1 MAEIITNSIFFIG
14 ILEKKNKANG
24 SITMPAEKI
33 RSDAIWAHVSSSL
46 LAFISMNELPQIIHN
61 KINIPQLK
69 SLSFFIMM
77 RKGH

>member
-1 MAEIITNSIFFIG
+1 MG
-14 ILEKKNKANG
+14 ILVKTNMANG

-33 RSDAIWAHVSSSL
+33 RSEAIWAHVSASL
-46 LAFISMNELPQIIHN
+46 LAFINMNELPQMIHN
-61 KINIPQLK
+61 KINIPQLT